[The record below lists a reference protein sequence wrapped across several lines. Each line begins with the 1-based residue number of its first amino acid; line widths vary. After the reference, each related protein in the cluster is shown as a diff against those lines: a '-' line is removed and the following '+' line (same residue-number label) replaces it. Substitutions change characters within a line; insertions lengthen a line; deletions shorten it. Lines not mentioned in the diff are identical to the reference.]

1 MALQIVD
8 IFGNLQPA
16 TGRTLP
22 SGNFTFVSAYKKY
35 KYISDL
41 FYKAQVSYNDATI
54 ESESIDTWDALYTKY
69 TDMVNL
75 ESNGYTKVDSNT
87 FTKKIAKRV
96 TRIISINNLY
106 ITDAY
111 QIQTPIAGVTTMKG
125 NIIVN
130 LENTDIFKKTVGNKL
145 DCFVQVSKLG
155 SGSESFVLKSL
166 NLVNLKYFEAQT
178 NYNRI
183 PESKY
188 EANLNE
194 AEQSIND
201 FLKALQQDTNK
212 NISSGTWK
220 KEDLPSC
227 FLPDPDPAL
236 PGPPTQTI
244 NGVANKAPV
253 VDNPNIKLPT
263 QEVKGLDANAA
274 QQAAS
279 QAQGAASNAVS
290 QVQSAA
296 GGLTSQVQGVAG
308 QAQGLA
314 GQAQGALQGAT
325 DQAQGAL
332 QGVAG
337 QAQGAVSNVQA
348 SAGGILSNLSSGVK
362 GAIGGGVLGAGIG
375 ALAGGGKGA
384 LIGAG
389 AGLVTGGIA
398 GKVFDKLNPKGIKP
412 DGLGKDWS
420 PDKFSPESI
429 AGNDKFVDPKT
440 GLVGSTSKLVSG
452 LKGGLLGGGLGAGI
466 GALVGG
472 GKGAAIGAVTGGA
485 LGGGLAMGGIGGGLL
500 AGAGLGGGI
509 GALAGGGKGAA
520 IGAITGGAL
529 GAATA
534 KLASVK
540 IGMQKPNIPKP
551 PNIPRIKVVKIKHP
565 SDIKGAQQLLNL
577 QKPKLGQ

>member
-1 MALQIVD
+1 MALQLVD

-69 TDMVNL
+69 TDTVNL

-279 QAQGAASNAVS
+279 QAQGAASNAAS
-290 QVQSAA
+290 QVQGAA
-296 GGLTSQVQGVAG
+296 GGLTSQVQGTAD

-314 GQAQGALQGAT
+314 GEAQSAIGGAQE
-325 DQAQGAL
+325 
-332 QGVAG
+332 
-337 QAQGAVSNVQA
+337 
-348 SAGGILSNLSSGVK
+348 SAGGVLSNLSSGVK
-362 GAIGGGVLGAGIG
+362 GAIGGGALGAGIG

-389 AGLVTGGIA
+389 AGLVAGGVA
-398 GKVFDKLNPKGIKP
+398 GKVFDKLNPKGITP

-429 AGNDKFVDPKT
+429 AGNDKFVNAKT
-440 GLVGSTSKLVSG
+440 GMVESTSELAKG
-452 LKGGLLGGGLGAGI
+452 LKGGLLGGVLGAG
-466 GALVGG
+466 V
-472 GKGAAIGAVTGGA
+472 
-485 LGGGLAMGGIGGGLL
+485 
-500 AGAGLGGGI
+500 
-509 GALAGGGKGAA
+509 GALAGGGKGAL
-520 IGAITGGAL
+520 IGGLSGTALGAGLSVGGVTGGAL
-529 GAATA
+529 AGGGLGAGIGGIVGGGKGAVIGVVSGGAVGAAAA
-534 KLASVK
+534 KLASVQK
-540 IGMQKPNIPKP
+540 GMPKPNIPKP
-551 PNIPRIKVVKIKHP
+551 PSTPRIKTVKIPRP
-565 SDIKGAQQLLNL
+565 SNPKGATDLLNL
-577 QKPKLGQ
+577 PKSSLG

>member
-1 MALQIVD
+1 MALQLVD

-69 TDMVNL
+69 TDIVNL

-279 QAQGAASNAVS
+279 QAQGAASNAAS
-290 QVQSAA
+290 QVQGAA
-296 GGLTSQVQGVAG
+296 GGLTSQVQGAAD

-314 GQAQGALQGAT
+314 GEAQSAIGGAQE
-325 DQAQGAL
+325 
-332 QGVAG
+332 
-337 QAQGAVSNVQA
+337 
-348 SAGGILSNLSSGVK
+348 SAGGVLSNLSSGVK
-362 GAIGGGVLGAGIG
+362 GAIGGGALGAGIG

-389 AGLVTGGIA
+389 AGLVAGGVA

-429 AGNDKFVDPKT
+429 AGNDKFVNAKT
-440 GLVGSTSKLVSG
+440 GMVESTSELAKG
-452 LKGGLLGGGLGAGI
+452 LKGGLLGGVLGAGV
-466 GALVGG
+466 A
-472 GKGAAIGAVTGGA
+472 
-485 LGGGLAMGGIGGGLL
+485 
-500 AGAGLGGGI
+500 
-509 GALAGGGKGAA
+509 ALAGGGKGAL
-520 IGAITGGAL
+520 IGGLSGTALGAGLSIGGVTGGAL
-529 GAATA
+529 AGGGLGAGIGGIVGGGKGAVIGAVSGGAVGAAAA
-534 KLASVK
+534 KLASVQK
-540 IGMQKPNIPKP
+540 GMPKPNIPKP
-551 PNIPRIKVVKIKHP
+551 PSTPRIKTVKIPRP
-565 SDIKGAQQLLNL
+565 SNPKGATDLLNL
-577 QKPKLGQ
+577 PKSSLG

>member
-1 MALQIVD
+1 MALQLVD

-69 TDMVNL
+69 TDTVNL

-290 QVQSAA
+290 QVQGAA
-296 GGLTSQVQGVAG
+296 GGLTSQVQGAAD

-314 GQAQGALQGAT
+314 GEAQSAIGGAQE
-325 DQAQGAL
+325 
-332 QGVAG
+332 
-337 QAQGAVSNVQA
+337 
-348 SAGGILSNLSSGVK
+348 SAGGVLSNLSSGVK
-362 GAIGGGVLGAGIG
+362 GAIGGGALGAGIG

-389 AGLVTGGIA
+389 AGLVAGGVA

-429 AGNDKFVDPKT
+429 AGNDKFVNAKT
-440 GLVGSTSKLVSG
+440 GMVESTSELAKG
-452 LKGGLLGGGLGAGI
+452 LKGGLLGGVLGAG
-466 GALVGG
+466 V
-472 GKGAAIGAVTGGA
+472 
-485 LGGGLAMGGIGGGLL
+485 
-500 AGAGLGGGI
+500 
-509 GALAGGGKGAA
+509 GALAGGGKGAL
-520 IGAITGGAL
+520 IGGLSGTALGAGLSVGGVTGGAL
-529 GAATA
+529 AGGGLGAGIGGIVGGGKGAVIGAVSGGAVGAAAA
-534 KLASVK
+534 KLASVQK
-540 IGMQKPNIPKP
+540 GMPKPNIPKP
-551 PNIPRIKVVKIKHP
+551 PSTPRIKTVKIPRP
-565 SDIKGAQQLLNL
+565 SNPKGATDLLNL
-577 QKPKLGQ
+577 PKSSLG

>member
-1 MALQIVD
+1 MALQLVD

-69 TDMVNL
+69 TDTVNL

-263 QEVKGLDANAA
+263 QEVKGLDANTA

-279 QAQGAASNAVS
+279 QAQGAASNAAS
-290 QVQSAA
+290 QVQGAA
-296 GGLTSQVQGVAG
+296 GGLTSQVQGAAD

-314 GQAQGALQGAT
+314 GEAQSAIGGAQE
-325 DQAQGAL
+325 
-332 QGVAG
+332 
-337 QAQGAVSNVQA
+337 
-348 SAGGILSNLSSGVK
+348 SAGGVLSNLSSGVK
-362 GAIGGGVLGAGIG
+362 GAIGGGALGAGIG

-389 AGLVTGGIA
+389 AGLVAGGVA

-429 AGNDKFVDPKT
+429 AGNDKFVNAKT
-440 GLVGSTSKLVSG
+440 GMVESTSELAKG
-452 LKGGLLGGGLGAGI
+452 LKGGLLGGVLGAG
-466 GALVGG
+466 V
-472 GKGAAIGAVTGGA
+472 
-485 LGGGLAMGGIGGGLL
+485 
-500 AGAGLGGGI
+500 
-509 GALAGGGKGAA
+509 GALAGGGKGAL
-520 IGAITGGAL
+520 IGGLSGTALGAGLSVGGVTGGAL
-529 GAATA
+529 AGGGLGAGIGGIVGGGKGAVIGAVSGGAVGAAAA
-534 KLASVK
+534 KLASVQK
-540 IGMQKPNIPKP
+540 GMPKPNIPKP
-551 PNIPRIKVVKIKHP
+551 PSTPRIKTVKIQRP
-565 SDIKGAQQLLNL
+565 SDVKGATDLLNL
-577 QKPKLGQ
+577 PKSRLG